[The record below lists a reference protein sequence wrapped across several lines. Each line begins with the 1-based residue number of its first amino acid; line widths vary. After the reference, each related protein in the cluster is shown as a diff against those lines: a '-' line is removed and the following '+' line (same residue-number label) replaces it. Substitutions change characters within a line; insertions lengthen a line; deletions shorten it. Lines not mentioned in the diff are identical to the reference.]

1 MKQSCEEC
9 KYFIPYRNIETG
21 KRCPRSRMG
30 ECRHNK
36 KTSAWY
42 PDKIFVWYY
51 EGQECKSFEKNEK
64 IGKNKK
70 K

>member
-9 KYFIPYRNIETG
+9 KHFIPYRNIETG

-30 ECRHNK
+30 ECKHS
-36 KTSAWY
+36 KT
-42 PDKIFVWYY
+42 FVWYY
-51 EGQECKSFEKNEK
+51 GGQKCKSFEKNEK